1 MRPQE
6 TWILRPATAGDAPAL
21 ARLAGQCPIGV
32 TSLPR
37 EADALVERIA
47 CAAFGLDAAARL
59 QADGRP
65 AAQTYPFA
73 LEVAGE
79 ILGTSNIEAYAGA
92 IEPVYSYRQE
102 TLIHASRELGVH
114 NEVAVLSLCHDLSGA
129 SLLGGFA
136 IAPALLDSPAAE
148 LLSRGRLLFMAAHP
162 DRFADLVAA
171 ELLGPC
177 DEAGN
182 APFWDA
188 VGRHFFGISYEEAER
203 YSREKGRA
211 FIAELLPQHPVYVPL
226 LPAAAR
232 DAIGAVHP
240 FSHRPA
246 EILGA
251 EGFAFERYV
260 DIFDG
265 GPTLQAPWSEI
276 RSIARHRRANLVP
289 HAGAVEGQRYL
300 VATMQAESFR
310 SVLAEGA
317 GDPERGELWMAE
329 SDIAALQAQAGDM
342 VVFVEA

>member
-6 TWILRPATAGDAPAL
+6 TWILRPAKAGDAPAL
-21 ARLAGQCPIGV
+21 ARLAAQCPLGV

-37 EADALVERIA
+37 EADALAERITS
-47 CAAFGLDAAARL
+47 AAFASDHARL

-65 AAQTYPFA
+65 APQTYPFA
-73 LEVAGE
+73 LELAGAVV
-79 ILGTSNIEAYAGA
+79 GTSNIEAHAGA
-92 IEPVYSYRQE
+92 IEPVYNYRQE

-136 IAPALLDSPAAE
+136 IDASLLDTPAAE

-162 DRFADLVAA
+162 ERFADLIAA

-177 DEAGN
+177 DDAGN

-203 YSREKGRA
+203 HSREMGRA

-226 LPAAAR
+226 LPAAAQA
-232 DAIGAVHP
+232 AIGAVHP
-240 FSHRPA
+240 FSLRPA
-246 EILGA
+246 EILRA

-276 RSIARHRRANLVP
+276 RSIARHQRANLVA
-289 HAGAVEGQRYL
+289 HAGAGEGQRYL
-300 VATMQAESFR
+300 VATMQCETFR
-310 SVLAEGA
+310 CVLAEA
-317 GDPERGELWMAE
+317 ASDPERGELWMAE
-329 SDIAALQAQAGDM
+329 TDIQALQAQAGDM